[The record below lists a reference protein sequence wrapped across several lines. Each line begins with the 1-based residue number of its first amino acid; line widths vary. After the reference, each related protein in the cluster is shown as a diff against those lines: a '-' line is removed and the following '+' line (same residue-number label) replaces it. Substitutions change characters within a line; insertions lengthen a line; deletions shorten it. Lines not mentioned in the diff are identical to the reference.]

1 MQKDVIIEMVAE
13 LNQKFPDIQ
22 HLLQKDFGEQALKWS
37 SFYEVMREKS
47 SLLKR
52 TIHLPI

>member
-1 MQKDVIIEMVAE
+1 MQKDVIREMVAE
-13 LNQKFPDIQ
+13 NQKFPDIQ